1 MCVELA
7 KKQSK
12 DSFKVR
18 RDVTGTGG
26 CCEPIY
32 EEEQ

>member
-1 MCVELA
+1 MCAELA

-12 DSFKVR
+12 DRFKVR
-18 RDVTGTGG
+18 RDVTGIGG
-26 CCEPIY
+26 YCEPIY